1 MCPRARGEQN
11 LSAAATVS
19 GAIVI
24 SGGRDFRGMSQHL
37 SSFLSGLSALEVT
50 ALVLLISV
58 GGAFV
63 METVVIRLLFR
74 YTSRTETSLDNI
86 VVQELRW
93 PIVVTVSLTGVFL
106 FSRAPAVAEAFVV
119 DAATLNDFFG
129 LPSLSVGIVVWAW
142 ALNRLV
148 NRLVDAVKD
157 KGSRY
162 DFAPVFSNVWTIVVS
177 VGTIGALL
185 YIWGI
190 EITPLFA
197 GAGIAGI
204 AVGFAAKD
212 TVANFFGGIALYF
225 DDTYKIGDYVVLDS
239 GEAGTVVK
247 VGIRSTTLL
256 TRDELLVTVPN
267 SVLNAAKIINESAPN
282 RRRRL
287 KVPVGVAYGTDVDA
301 FEELLTDIALDE
313 PLVLDSP
320 RPRPRFRRFG
330 PDALEYELVCWV
342 NSPLKRGKATHNLNR
357 EIYKRLN
364 DAGIGIP
371 FPQRDVHVH
380 SADAE
385 ATRQSPAAGLSNDGV
400 RRPART
406 PDAADEVV
414 AGDVADADED
424 DSAYDE

>member
-1 MCPRARGEQN
+1 
-11 LSAAATVS
+11 
-19 GAIVI
+19 
-24 SGGRDFRGMSQHL
+24 MSQHL
-37 SSFLSGLSALEVT
+37 ATFLSGLSAIEAT
-50 ALVLLISV
+50 ALVIVVSV

-63 METVVIRLLFR
+63 MEAVVLRVLFN
-74 YTSRTETSLDNI
+74 YTKKTETTLDNI
-86 VVQELRW
+86 VVSELRL
-93 PIVVTVSLTGVFL
+93 PIVVSIILFGFYL
-106 FSRAPAVAEAFVV
+106 FSETPAVGE
-119 DAATLNDFFG
+119 TLIPPETLSTFFG
-129 LPSLSVGIVVWAW
+129 RPSISIGIVVWAW

-148 NRLVDAVKD
+148 NRLVEAVKD
-157 KGSRY
+157 RGSRY
-162 DFAPVFSNVWTIVVS
+162 DFAPVFSNIWTLVVS
-177 VGTIGALL
+177 LGTIGTLL

-282 RRRRL
+282 RRRRV
-287 KVPVGVAYGTDVDA
+287 KVPIGVAYGTDIDE
-301 FEELLTDIALDE
+301 FEEILVQLALDE

-320 RPRPRFRRFG
+320 RPRARLRRFG

-342 NSPLKRGKATHNLNR
+342 NSPLKRGKAVHNVNR

-364 DAGIGIP
+364 RAGIGIP
-371 FPQRDVHVH
+371 FPQRDVHVNRE
-380 SADAE
+380 SVATPREQAVAEANGEAATENGTRDSNGNEWDETFDAE
-385 ATRQSPAAGLSNDGV
+385 
-400 RRPART
+400 
-406 PDAADEVV
+406 
-414 AGDVADADED
+414 DADDGFYD
-424 DSAYDE
+424 DAFDDE

>member
-1 MCPRARGEQN
+1 
-11 LSAAATVS
+11 
-19 GAIVI
+19 
-24 SGGRDFRGMSQHL
+24 MSQHL
-37 SSFLSGLSALEVT
+37 FEFLSGLSAAEATL
-50 ALVLLISV
+50 LVLLVSV
-58 GGAFV
+58 VGAFL
-63 METVVIRLLFR
+63 MEAVVIRLLLQ
-74 YTSRTETSLDNI
+74 YTRRTETSLDNI
-86 VVQELRW
+86 VVQELRL
-93 PIVVTVSLTGVFL
+93 PIVVTVSLTGIFL
-106 FSRAPAVAEAFVV
+106 FVQVPAVAEALVV
-119 DAATLNDFFG
+119 DSAVLKTFFG
-129 LPSLSVGIVVWAW
+129 KPSISVGIVVWAW

-148 NRLVDAVKD
+148 NRLVEAVKD
-157 KGSRY
+157 RGSQY
-162 DFAPVFSNVWTIVVS
+162 DFAPVFSNVWTILVAI
-177 VGTIGALL
+177 GTIGALL
-185 YIWGI
+185 YLWGI

-287 KVPVGVAYGTDVDA
+287 KVPIGVAYGTDIDT
-301 FEELLTDIALDE
+301 FETLLTDLALDE

-320 RPRPRFRRFG
+320 RPRPRFRKFG

-357 EIYKRLN
+357 EIYTRLN
-364 DAGIGIP
+364 DANIDIP
-371 FPQRDVHVH
+371 YPQRDVHVH
-380 SADAE
+380 A
-385 ATRQSPAAGLSNDGV
+385 ATESETPDQSMMRGLSNGGN
-400 RRPART
+400 RRQDATDATDATGERERSARET
-406 PDAADEVV
+406 DAETVDSPDDE
-414 AGDVADADED
+414 
-424 DSAYDE
+424 

>member
-1 MCPRARGEQN
+1 
-11 LSAAATVS
+11 
-19 GAIVI
+19 
-24 SGGRDFRGMSQHL
+24 MSQHL
-37 SSFLSGLSALEVT
+37 ATLLSGLSALEATV
-50 ALVLLISV
+50 LVLVVSL

-63 METVVIRLLFR
+63 MEAVVLRVLFS
-74 YTSRTETSLDNI
+74 YTSKTETTLDNI
-86 VVQELRW
+86 IVSEIRL
-93 PIVVTVSLTGVFL
+93 PIIVSILLFGLYL
-106 FSRAPAVAEAFVV
+106 FSETPAVAE
-119 DAATLNDFFG
+119 TLIPPETLTTFFG
-129 LPSLSVGIVVWAW
+129 RPSISIGIVVWAW

-157 KGSRY
+157 RGSKY
-162 DFAPVFSNVWTIVVS
+162 DFAPVFSNIWTLVVS
-177 VGTIGALL
+177 LGTIGTLL

-267 SVLNAAKIINESAPN
+267 SVLNAAKIINESAPS
-282 RRRRL
+282 RRRRV
-287 KVPVGVAYGTDVDA
+287 KIPIGVAYGTDIDQ
-301 FEELLTDIALDE
+301 FEEILVQLALDE

-320 RPRPRFRRFG
+320 RPRARLRRFG
-330 PDALEYELVCWV
+330 ADALEYELVCWV
-342 NSPLKRGKATHNLNR
+342 NSPLKRGKAVHNVNR
-357 EIYKRLN
+357 AIYKQLN
-364 DAGIGIP
+364 EAGIEIP

-380 SADAE
+380 RAEVASEPTQASASTTTGETTSTNGETESNGDGWDGAFDAE
-385 ATRQSPAAGLSNDGV
+385 DTQDGFYD
-400 RRPART
+400 
-406 PDAADEVV
+406 DAFDDE
-414 AGDVADADED
+414 
-424 DSAYDE
+424 

>member
-1 MCPRARGEQN
+1 
-11 LSAAATVS
+11 
-19 GAIVI
+19 
-24 SGGRDFRGMSQHL
+24 MSQHL
-37 SSFLSGLSALEVT
+37 SDFLSGLSAAEATLF
-50 ALVLLISV
+50 VLIVSV

-63 METVVIRLLFR
+63 MEAVVLRLLFR
-74 YTSRTETSLDNI
+74 YTRRTETSLDNI
-86 VVQELRW
+86 VVKELRW
-93 PIVVTVSLTGVFL
+93 PIVITISLTGIYL
-106 FSRAPAVAEAFVV
+106 FAQTPAVAEALVV
-119 DAATLNDFFG
+119 DSAVLHTFFG
-129 LPSLSVGIVVWAW
+129 RPSVSLGIIVWAW

-148 NRLVDAVKD
+148 NRLVEAVKD
-157 KGSRY
+157 KGHQY

-177 VGTIGALL
+177 VGTIGMLL
-185 YIWGI
+185 YLWGI

-256 TRDELLVTVPN
+256 TRDDLLVTVPN

-287 KVPVGVAYGTDVDA
+287 KVPIGVAYGTDIDE
-301 FEELLTDIALDE
+301 FEQVLTDLALDE
-313 PLVLDSP
+313 PLVLDTP

-357 EIYKRLN
+357 EIYTRLN
-364 DAGIGIP
+364 AADIGIP
-371 FPQRDVHVH
+371 YPQRDVHVH
-380 SADAE
+380 SVESETPARNPE
-385 ATRQSPAAGLSNDGV
+385 QSPMTELSNGGD
-400 RRPART
+400 RRSRAPT
-406 PDAADEVV
+406 EFGDEDATSADESL
-414 AGDVADADED
+414 DDE
-424 DSAYDE
+424 

>member
-1 MCPRARGEQN
+1 
-11 LSAAATVS
+11 
-19 GAIVI
+19 
-24 SGGRDFRGMSQHL
+24 MSQHISEL
-37 SSFLSGLSALEVT
+37 LSGLSAVEATL
-50 ALVLLISV
+50 LVLLISL

-63 METVVIRLLFR
+63 MEAVVVRLLLQ
-74 YTSRTETSLDNI
+74 YTKRTKTSIDNI

-93 PIVVTVSLTGVFL
+93 PLVVTMSLAGVYL
-106 FSRAPAVAEAFVV
+106 FAQAPAVATALVV
-119 DAATLNDFFG
+119 DETVLDRFFG
-129 LPSLSVGIVVWAW
+129 LPSISVGIVVWAW

-148 NRLVDAVKD
+148 NRVVESVKD
-157 KGSRY
+157 KGSRF
-162 DFAPVFSNVWTIVVS
+162 DFAPVFSNVWTIVVAA
-177 VGTIGALL
+177 GTIGALL
-185 YIWGI
+185 YLWGI

-282 RRRRL
+282 RRRRM
-287 KVPVGVAYGTDVDA
+287 KVPIGVAYGTDIDE
-301 FEELLTDIALDE
+301 FEEILVDIAIDE

-320 RPRPRFRRFG
+320 RPRARLRRFG

-342 NSPLKRGKATHNLNR
+342 NSPLKRGKATHNVNR
-357 EIYKRLN
+357 AIYNRLN
-364 DAGIGIP
+364 AAGIGIP

-380 SADAE
+380 TGDA
-385 ATRQSPAAGLSNDGV
+385 TDSSRQSVVSEMSNGG
-400 RRPART
+400 RT
-406 PDAADEVV
+406 RSRTDDTFDESDA
-414 AGDVADADED
+414 ED
-424 DSAYDE
+424 DSYGDLVGDE

>member
-1 MCPRARGEQN
+1 
-11 LSAAATVS
+11 
-19 GAIVI
+19 
-24 SGGRDFRGMSQHL
+24 MSQHL
-37 SSFLSGLSALEVT
+37 AELLSGLSALEASV
-50 ALVLLISV
+50 LVMLISV
-58 GGAFV
+58 VGAFV
-63 METVVIRLLFR
+63 MEAVVLRLLFQ
-74 YTSRTETSLDNI
+74 YTRRTETGLDNI

-93 PIVVTVSLTGVFL
+93 PIVITVALTGIYL
-106 FSRAPAVAEAFVV
+106 FAQTPAVADALVV
-119 DAATLNDFFG
+119 SAADLNTFFG
-129 LPSLSVGIVVWAW
+129 RPSISVGIVIWAW

-148 NRLVDAVKD
+148 NRLVEEVKT
-157 KGSRY
+157 KGSRF
-162 DFAPVFSNVWTIVVS
+162 DFAPVFSNIWTILVA

-185 YIWGI
+185 YLWGI

-282 RRRRL
+282 RRRRV
-287 KVPVGVAYGTDVDA
+287 KIPVDVAYGTDIDD
-301 FEELLTDIALDE
+301 FEELLVDVALDE

-320 RPRPRFRRFG
+320 RPRARFRQFG

-357 EIYKRLN
+357 TIYKQLN
-364 DAGIGIP
+364 AAGISIP
-371 FPQRDVHVH
+371 FPQRDVHFYSPDGTVDAPQ
-380 SADAE
+380 SAAAE
-385 ATRQSPAAGLSNDGV
+385 AANGGTDHPR
-400 RRPART
+400 
-406 PDAADEVV
+406 DASFAEGDSYDDLVSGGDSYDNLVGEDET
-414 AGDVADADED
+414 DNE
-424 DSAYDE
+424 

>member
-1 MCPRARGEQN
+1 
-11 LSAAATVS
+11 
-19 GAIVI
+19 
-24 SGGRDFRGMSQHL
+24 MSQHISEL
-37 SSFLSGLSALEVT
+37 LSGLSAVEATL
-50 ALVLLISV
+50 LVLLISL

-63 METVVIRLLFR
+63 MEAVVIRLLLQ
-74 YTSRTETSLDNI
+74 YTKRTETGLDNI

-93 PIVVTVSLTGVFL
+93 PLVVTISLAGVYL
-106 FSRAPAVAEAFVV
+106 FAQAPAVATALVV
-119 DAATLNDFFG
+119 DEAVLDRFFG
-129 LPSLSVGIVVWAW
+129 LPSISVGVVVWAW

-148 NRLVDAVKD
+148 NRIVESVKD
-157 KGSRY
+157 KGSRF
-162 DFAPVFSNVWTIVVS
+162 DFAPVFSNIWTIVVS
-177 VGTIGALL
+177 AGTIAALL
-185 YIWGI
+185 YLWGI

-282 RRRRL
+282 RRRRM
-287 KVPVGVAYGTDVDA
+287 KVPIGVAYGTDIDH
-301 FEELLTDIALDE
+301 FEEILVDIAIEE

-320 RPRPRFRRFG
+320 RPRARLRRFG

-342 NSPLKRGKATHNLNR
+342 NSPLKRGKATHNVNR
-357 EIYKRLN
+357 AIYNRLN
-364 DAGIGIP
+364 AADIGIP

-380 SADAE
+380 
-385 ATRQSPAAGLSNDGV
+385 TV
-400 RRPART
+400 
-406 PDAADEVV
+406 DAADSPRQSVV
-414 AGDVADADED
+414 SEMSNGGRTRSRMDDTFDESDAED
-424 DSAYDE
+424 DSYDDLVDDV